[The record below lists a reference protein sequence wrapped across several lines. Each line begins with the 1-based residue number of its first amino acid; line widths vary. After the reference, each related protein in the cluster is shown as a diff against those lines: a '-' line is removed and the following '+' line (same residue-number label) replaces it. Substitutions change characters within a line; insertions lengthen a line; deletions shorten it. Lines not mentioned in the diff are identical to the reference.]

1 MNKTF
6 VEEMMKQFNS
16 GNKIDTTSFTKEN
29 GCLTNIRKDIASDGM
44 SHMCNPKCNF
54 KFTGNTTDTTKK

>member
-1 MNKTF
+1 MNKSY
-6 VEEMMKQFNS
+6 VAEYYNQLEK
-16 GNKIDTTSFTKEN
+16 GNKIDFDSFTKEN
-29 GCLTNIRKDIASDGM
+29 GCLLNIRKDIASNGM